1 MHLNN
6 QLIYLNPKSF
16 NASKSNQTKPLVAFP
31 QSKKNTVVSPKYKE
45 NKAKANYNKT
55 IKDAPSLCD
64 KTVLIE
70 KQKVD
75 VCKPRV
81 CSPVGS

>member
-1 MHLNN
+1 MK
-6 QLIYLNPKSF
+6 QK
-16 NASKSNQTKPLVAFP
+16 Q
-31 QSKKNTVVSPKYKE
+31 
-45 NKAKANYNKT
+45 T

-75 VCKPRV
+75 VHKPRV
-81 CSPVGS
+81 CVIQWGLDIPKLMVFTILECLFVQLL

>member
-1 MHLNN
+1 M
-6 QLIYLNPKSF
+6 
-16 NASKSNQTKPLVAFP
+16 
-31 QSKKNTVVSPKYKE
+31 VVSPKYKE
-45 NKAKANYNKT
+45 KKTKKNYNNI

-81 CSPVGS
+81 CIPVES

>member
-1 MHLNN
+1 M
-6 QLIYLNPKSF
+6 
-16 NASKSNQTKPLVAFP
+16 
-31 QSKKNTVVSPKYKE
+31 VVSPKNKE
-45 NKAKANYNKT
+45 NKIKTNYNKT

-64 KTVLIE
+64 KTTLIE

-81 CSPVGS
+81 TRV